1 MSIVTITVSTVV
13 VAIVMSVV
21 MSVRASGHRT
31 RGHRTPDTGHVRA
44 DTRTRR
50 TADMSER
57 TRGHGSD
64 KARRLAMYVAI
75 LAGVFTTL
83 LTIAAFVLSYA
94 HLENVAVANGVPSG
108 FLAWMWPGTIDT
120 FIVVGELLILFAAI
134 LGLGFAWWGWG
145 LTVGGSMTSIA
156 FNVAGVGGDARLMEY
171 AVAAAPPV
179 AALFAFGALMHQV
192 RQYVATYVVVSA
204 RTSDTASDMSART
217 SDTGDS
223 GHVRSDKPADIVS
236 VSAPVSVRPD
246 IPQVAMSA
254 PPRPAVRPSGQADIG
269 HVRTDKPADIVS
281 ARTSDTRTSG
291 HADMSD
297 VRLSGRTDKATDP
310 VRADRV
316 RRVRAELAKGTDMTG
331 RAVADMFAGI
341 TPRTGQRILAEARDA
356 A

>member
-1 MSIVTITVSTVV
+1 MSVNTIVVATVV
-13 VAIVMSVV
+13 LAIVVSVV
-21 MSVRASGHRT
+21 MSVRSAKPTS
-31 RGHRTPDTGHVRA
+31 DK
-44 DTRTRR
+44 R
-50 TADMSER
+50 TADKASDSVRTVSGVRTDKR

-64 KARRLAMYVAI
+64 RARTLAMYVAV

-156 FNVAGVGGDARLMEY
+156 FNVAGVGGDARVMEY

-192 RQYVATYVVVSA
+192 RQYVATYVDVSA
-204 RTSDTASDMSART
+204 PDTVRTPDIVSVPVRPIGEADVSVRTPDKPVSAPLSAPVRPVVAPVRPDTAAVVRPDTVRT
-217 SDTGDS
+217 
-223 GHVRSDKPADIVS
+223 SDKPASKVS
-236 VSAPVSVRPD
+236 VRTLSGPDTGRTDKVSAVVSALSVRPD
-246 IPQVAMSA
+246 M
-254 PPRPAVRPSGQADIG
+254 
-269 HVRTDKPADIVS
+269 T
-281 ARTSDTRTSG
+281 
-291 HADMSD
+291 
-297 VRLSGRTDKATDP
+297 
-310 VRADRV
+310 
-316 RRVRAELAKGTDMTG
+316 GTD
-331 RAVADMFAGI
+331 VAGMFGVSG
-341 TPRTGQRILAEARDA
+341 RTGQRLLADARKLVA